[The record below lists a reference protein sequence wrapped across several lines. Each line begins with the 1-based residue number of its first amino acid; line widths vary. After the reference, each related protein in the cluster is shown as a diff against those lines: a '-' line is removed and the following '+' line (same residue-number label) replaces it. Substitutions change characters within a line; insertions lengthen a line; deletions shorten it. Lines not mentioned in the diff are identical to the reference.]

1 MIVEKLLA
9 GAGFVACGL
18 AGAIVMGGLV
28 VVPAAIV
35 WRLRG
40 WLDFHHGSR

>member
-1 MIVEKLLA
+1 MSDILS

-18 AGAIVMGGLV
+18 AGAIIMGGLV
-28 VVPAAIV
+28 LVPAAIV

-40 WLDFHHGSR
+40 WLDFHHRSR